1 LIGEFISDSGLPK
14 VLQHQ
19 EKEVNE
25 PLVLNNGTKIV
36 STRIPLINE
45 QQHLIG
51 AFAIFKDSQEIL
63 RLAEENTDLK
73 EVKTM
78 LEAIINSTDEELS
91 VDDEHGASIMIDPAD
106 NGITGLRDKAVIGKA
121 ATVDIYGGESMDFVV
136 LDTRGPV
143 SGVKMKVGAEK
154 KEVLVNAS

>member
-1 LIGEFISDSGLPK
+1 LLKPFIENFSEKLRNMEVILIGISDGLFVVDRDVQVHFMNQFARDFLVINFNDQSRHLIGACISNSDLPIM
-14 VLQHQ
+14 LQHQ

-78 LEAIINSTDEELS
+78 LEAIINSSDEAIS
-91 VDDEHGASIMIDPAD
+91 VVDEYG
-106 NGITGLRDKAVIGKA
+106 NG
-121 ATVDIYGGESMDFVV
+121 
-136 LDTRGPV
+136 
-143 SGVKMKVGAEK
+143 
-154 KEVLVNAS
+154 

>member
-1 LIGEFISDSGLPK
+1 IRNNLIKINKEEQIQIIKKYEKDILEINFNKQYRHLIGEFISDSGLPK

-63 RLAEENTDLK
+63 RLAE
-73 EVKTM
+73 
-78 LEAIINSTDEELS
+78 
-91 VDDEHGASIMIDPAD
+91 
-106 NGITGLRDKAVIGKA
+106 
-121 ATVDIYGGESMDFVV
+121 
-136 LDTRGPV
+136 
-143 SGVKMKVGAEK
+143 
-154 KEVLVNAS
+154 